1 MVYIMRKQKIKNTI
15 KIAFATAIFLTAILN
30 YDYLS
35 NLDIRAMIAGAST
48 IFIAEL
54 MIFDVYAIKAVL
66 MVIPASLIYIS
77 VGMAF
82 DWKRAVIINL
92 LGIAIEV
99 TVTYFMGKFLGK
111 ETVENKIRNS
121 KSGDKFFL
129 MLDKNRNLAVLLMR
143 LIPAF
148 PIDFSSLFM
157 GAFDFNFLP
166 YILLSILGIA
176 PRVIAF
182 TILGDGIYE
191 LIPMKYIVLIAICA
205 IPIAIIALFLR
216 KFLNK
221 KKKSKE
227 IQ

>member
-1 MVYIMRKQKIKNTI
+1 MKKDTAKNII
-15 KIAFATAIFLTAILN
+15 KIVIAAAVFVTAIVN

-35 NLDIRAMIAGAST
+35 NLDIRVLIAGASS

-54 MIFDVYAIKAVL
+54 IILGVYAIKAVL

-82 DWKRAVIINL
+82 DWKRAVIVNL

-99 TVTYFMGKFLGK
+99 TVTFFMGKFLGK
-111 ETVENKIRNS
+111 DAVEKKIRNT
-121 KSGDKFFL
+121 KAGDKFFS
-129 MLDKNRNLAVLLMR
+129 MLDKNTNAAIFLMR

-157 GAFDFNFLP
+157 GAFDFKFLP
-166 YILLSILGIA
+166 YLLLSVLGIA

-182 TILGDGIYE
+182 TILGDGIYD
-191 LIPMKYIVLIAICA
+191 LIPMKYIVLAAICA
-205 IPIAIIALFLR
+205 IPIVIIILLV
-216 KFLNK
+216 K
-221 KKKSKE
+221 KYVGKRKKSE
-227 IQ
+227 ENQ